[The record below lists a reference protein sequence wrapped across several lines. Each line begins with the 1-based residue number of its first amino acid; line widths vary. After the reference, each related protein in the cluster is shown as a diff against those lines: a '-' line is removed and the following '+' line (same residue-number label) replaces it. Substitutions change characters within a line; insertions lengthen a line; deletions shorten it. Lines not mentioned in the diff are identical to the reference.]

1 MSLSN
6 QKILSMKKIKGEY
19 KDLEKNPLANI
30 GLSIGLPDRDNIF
43 EWTCTFIGPKD
54 TPYKDGLFIV
64 KVKFPEN
71 YPNEKPEV
79 CFETPIYHV
88 NINPM
93 KSDQALGHVCIST
106 LNWWDPKYSMKEV
119 LNNIY
124 ALFYRGNPDS
134 PYGINRAEE
143 LRNNKDLYDEKVRFF
158 TQKYASMSRNPDK
171 DPKYEY
177 KWDFTY
183 SK

>member
-1 MSLSN
+1 MSLTTEM
-6 QKILSMKKIKGEY
+6 ILAMKQLKKDF
-19 KDLEKNPLANI
+19 KDLQENPLVNI
-30 GLSIGLPDRDNIF
+30 GLCVGLTDEDNIF
-43 EWTCTFIGPKD
+43 EWRCTFYAPKD
-54 TPYKDGLFIV
+54 TPYKDGLFIL
-64 KVKFPEN
+64 KILFPDN

-79 CFETPIYHV
+79 CFLTPIYHV
-88 NINPM
+88 NINPI
-93 KSDQALGHVCIST
+93 KSEQPLGHVCIST
-106 LNWWDPKYSMKEV
+106 LNWWNPKYSIKEV

-134 PYGINRAEE
+134 PYGIDRAQE
-143 LRNNKDLYDEKVRFF
+143 LKSNKDLYDEKVRFF

-171 DPKYEY
+171 DPKYED

>member
-1 MSLSN
+1 MSLSA
-6 QKILSMKKIKGEY
+6 QKLVSMRKLKDEY
-19 KDLEKNPLANI
+19 KDLKDNPLANI
-30 GLSIGLPDRDNIF
+30 GLSIGLPDEDNIF
-43 EWTCTFIGPKD
+43 EWRCTFMGPKD
-54 TPYKDGLFIV
+54 TPYKDGLFIL
-64 KVKFPEN
+64 KVIFPEN

-106 LNWWDPKYSMKEV
+106 LNWWDSKYSMREV
-119 LNNIY
+119 LNNIF

-134 PYGINRAEE
+134 PYGVDRAKE
-143 LRNNKDLYDEKVRFF
+143 LRENKNLYDEKVRFF
-158 TQKYASMSRNPDK
+158 TQKYASINRNPDK
-171 DPKYEY
+171 DPKYED

-183 SK
+183 QK